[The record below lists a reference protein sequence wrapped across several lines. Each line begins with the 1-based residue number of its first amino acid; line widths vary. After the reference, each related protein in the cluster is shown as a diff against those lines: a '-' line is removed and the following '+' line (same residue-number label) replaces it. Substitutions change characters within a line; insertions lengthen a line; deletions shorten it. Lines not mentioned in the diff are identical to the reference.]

1 MNGCNPLIDVSWC
14 AAGFFGCS
22 VGSISWDKSSLDVAM
37 SALRAGLV
45 DLFVQRSF
53 VVRLRSTLVS
63 LLGIGIEE
71 IAIRRFVFTLR
82 FKHFSFFLFIEEML
96 KNTRCIS
103 FSFFFETNCQFAEFS
118 WYRGI
123 HARLT

>member
-14 AAGFFGCS
+14 AVGFFGCS

-63 LLGIGIEE
+63 W
-71 IAIRRFVFTLR
+71 V
-82 FKHFSFFLFIEEML
+82 
-96 KNTRCIS
+96 
-103 FSFFFETNCQFAEFS
+103 
-118 WYRGI
+118 
-123 HARLT
+123 

>member
-22 VGSISWDKSSLDVAM
+22 VDSISWDKSSLDVAT

-63 LLGIGIEE
+63 LLGIGIEG

-82 FKHFSFFLFIEEML
+82 FKHFSFFLFIEE
-96 KNTRCIS
+96 TRRHEMYLFLFLFRNELSI
-103 FSFFFETNCQFAEFS
+103 
-118 WYRGI
+118 R
-123 HARLT
+123 

>member
-1 MNGCNPLIDVSWC
+1 MNGCNPFIDVSWC
-14 AAGFFGCS
+14 AVGFFGCS
-22 VGSISWDKSSLDVAM
+22 VGSISWDKSSLDVAT

-45 DLFVQRSF
+45 DLFVQRLF

-63 LLGIGIEE
+63 LLGIGIEG

-82 FKHFSFFLFIEEML
+82 FKRFSFFLFIED
-96 KNTRCIS
+96 TRCVS
-103 FSFFFETNCQFAEFS
+103 FYFFFETNCQFAEFS
-118 WYRGI
+118 WYRGGI

>member
-14 AAGFFGCS
+14 AVGFFGCS

-63 LLGIGIEE
+63 WDIGIEG

-82 FKHFSFFLFIEEML
+82 FKHFSFFFFIEKTRKREMYL
-96 KNTRCIS
+96 FLFPFRNELSIR
-103 FSFFFETNCQFAEFS
+103 
-118 WYRGI
+118 
-123 HARLT
+123 